1 MKLGD
6 LVNSLMP
13 DSFHNG
19 NGQVGIIIEAIEG
32 VAPLTMYHVRW
43 RDGEMEYMAASDM
56 EVISESR

>member
-6 LVNSLMP
+6 LVKSLMP
-13 DSFHNG
+13 ESFHNG

-43 RDGEMEYMAASDM
+43 RDVGMGLHFGCW
-56 EVISESR
+56 RGR